1 MANEF
6 VEFINNNKK
15 KEKGGFIH
23 IFNWHQTWIFALPF
37 RNSPL
42 SSKWNLS
49 DASRRDSSGNWEIA
63 KSEMV
68 SAIY

>member
-23 IFNWHQTWIFALPF
+23 IFNWHQT
-37 RNSPL
+37 
-42 SSKWNLS
+42 
-49 DASRRDSSGNWEIA
+49 
-63 KSEMV
+63 
-68 SAIY
+68 